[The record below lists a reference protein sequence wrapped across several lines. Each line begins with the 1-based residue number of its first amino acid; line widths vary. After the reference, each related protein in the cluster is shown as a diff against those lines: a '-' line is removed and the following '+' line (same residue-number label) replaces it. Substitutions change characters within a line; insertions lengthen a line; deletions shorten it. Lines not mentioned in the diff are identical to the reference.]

1 MQNRWIGDK
10 GSTRAE
16 AKEIEG
22 EGEEKRQKVEWK
34 NGKQKTEI
42 VIKIVTLFYRRDNF
56 GMCLADGGDTA
67 VNVKDKRHNEN
78 ESCKGGL

>member
-10 GSTRAE
+10 GAHSSTTVEKKQGQRGR
-16 AKEIEG
+16 EI
-22 EGEEKRQKVEWK
+22 EEKRQKAKWK

-56 GMCLADGGDTA
+56 GMCPG
-67 VNVKDKRHNEN
+67 N
-78 ESCKGGL
+78 KGGGGKC